1 VDILIV
7 GGGIGGLTAALAL
20 ARDGYQ
26 VRVLEKAAQ
35 FAELG
40 AGLQLAPN
48 ATRILSRLG
57 VLDRV
62 LDAGVRPRRLLLR
75 SAVTADELTALDLG
89 EPFAARYQAPYVV
102 MHRSDLLAILYEA
115 CQAAGVEL
123 CPDSDVRA
131 VTDGA
136 DAATAECADGTGH
149 DGAAVIAADG
159 LHSVVRRLFT
169 ADQPVCS
176 GFAAYRGTAR
186 IDQVTA
192 RSRLDEVVAWIG
204 PDLHFVQYPLRAG
217 QIYNQVAVFRSPK
230 YAACPGLADGQ
241 WGGPDELDEA
251 FQACCPQVREATGFL
266 WRDRW
271 WPMYDREPL
280 AVWTRGRIALL
291 GDAAHPMLQYLAQG
305 ACQAIEDAD
314 ALARALAACPG
325 RELIGQALAHYA
337 ATRATHAARVQR
349 TARTWGDIWHV
360 SGVGALLRDELF
372 RRRPADDYS
381 YTDWL
386 YGPVRPSAL

>member
-1 VDILIV
+1 MDILIV
-7 GGGIGGLTAALAL
+7 GGGIGGLAAALAL

-26 VRVLEKAAQ
+26 VRVLEKASQ

-136 DAATAECADGTGH
+136 DAATAECADGTRH

-337 ATRATHAARVQR
+337 ATRARHAARVQR